1 MIIHQSADHLVQAT
15 AARLLVA
22 VSDVLEQRGQATIA
36 LTGGGVGTK
45 VLAAIG
51 ESTLVRHIAWS
62 RVQIWWG
69 DDRFVPADHEDRNE
83 RQAREALLEQLPLP
97 PTNVH
102 PMPAATTGLDV
113 NAAAE
118 QFSVEFTRLRPQ
130 FDIVLLGAGPD
141 GHVASLFPQRP
152 DLLDAA
158 GPIVAVTNS
167 PKPPPERL
175 SLSLAVI
182 NAAREVWLIAGGAEK
197 ANAVCQA
204 RREGST
210 LPAALARGT
219 RRTLWLVDAAAA
231 TGRR

>member
-1 MIIHQSADHLVQAT
+1 MIIHRSTDHLVQAT
-15 AARLLVA
+15 AARLLIA
-22 VSDVLEQRGQATIA
+22 VSDVLQQRGQATVA

-51 ESTLVRHIAWS
+51 ESALVRHIEWS

-97 PTNVH
+97 PENVH
-102 PMPAATTGLDV
+102 PMPAATAGLDV

-118 QFSVEFTRLRPQ
+118 QFSEEFTRLRPQ
-130 FDIVLLGAGPD
+130 FDTVLLGVGPD
-141 GHVASLFPQRP
+141 GHVASLFPERP

-158 GPIVAVTNS
+158 GPIVPVTNS

-182 NAAREVWLIAGGAEK
+182 NTAREVWLIAGGAEK
-197 ANAVCQA
+197 ANAVGEA
-204 RREGST
+204 RREGSM

-219 RRTLWLVDAAAA
+219 KRTLWLVDAAAS
-231 TGRR
+231 GPR